1 MHAGRYLNSGDRR
14 ERDTETEEN
23 KTMKVEKVKGV
34 FYLYTLSS
42 PCVAWKVYAPSSSVL
57 SWVFRLTI
65 ND

>member
-1 MHAGRYLNSGDRR
+1 M
-14 ERDTETEEN
+14 EEN

-42 PCVAWKVYAPSSSVL
+42 PCMAWKVYVPSSSVL

>member
-1 MHAGRYLNSGDRR
+1 M
-14 ERDTETEEN
+14 EEN

-34 FYLYTLSS
+34 FYLYTVSS
-42 PCVAWKVYAPSSSVL
+42 SCVAWKVYLPSSSVL